1 MSQSQRNV
9 SSSGF
14 EGVKVSK
21 GFVRGLQGQ
30 VFKLEQNQQDMITQ
44 LEHANALVAEFHETS
59 VMYQRKYDEALR
71 QMEEMR
77 CEHGY
82 EKAILNYN
90 LEAAN
95 EETERERERN
105 QVQSE
110 QIARLEHQLANQCD
124 ITQTQTLQSQAT
136 TTIIDM
142 DMDMETGS
150 DSREELSPV
159 SVSLPSPR
167 TPMAPRARRGQT
179 PTLDPETPEPVTPSR
194 VSAPTTSP
202 FARSFQFQ
210 YQCSPAMACCDGLYE
225 PNKHGD
231 KGDKNDEEWTPAK
244 KESDHEA
251 YWKEEYPKWVRS
263 YCEEM
268 KKQET
273 QKQETQKQETQ

>member
-30 VFKLEQNQQDMITQ
+30 VFKLEQNQQDLITQ
-44 LEHANALVAEFHETS
+44 LEHANALAAEFHETS

-110 QIARLEHQLANQCD
+110 QIARLERQQAQYVGD
-124 ITQTQTLQSQAT
+124 MTQTIQSQAT
-136 TTIIDM
+136 TVAEITYVDY
-142 DMDMETGS
+142 
-150 DSREELSPV
+150 REELSPV
-159 SVSLPSPR
+159 SISTPSPR
-167 TPMAPRARRGQT
+167 APRARAQT
-179 PTLDPETPEPVTPSR
+179 PTLEPETPEPVTPHPPASR
-194 VSAPTTSP
+194 SRSHSPSITQAPKK
-202 FARSFQFQ
+202 SFHFQYQHQHQHQHQHQ

-225 PNKHGD
+225 P
-231 KGDKNDEEWTPAK
+231 
-244 KESDHEA
+244 
-251 YWKEEYPKWVRS
+251 
-263 YCEEM
+263 
-268 KKQET
+268 
-273 QKQETQKQETQ
+273 